1 MYRSKKLKGQW
12 LGSNKT
18 VQKSVRLLPEIY
30 EYIMVLPGDN
40 FSDKLENLVIS
51 HASMDKKRYDRDPG

>member
-1 MYRSKKLKGQW
+1 MYRSKKLNGRW
-12 LGSNKT
+12 LGSCKS
-18 VQKSVRLLPEIY
+18 VQKSVRLAPEIY

-51 HASMDKKRYDRDPG
+51 HASMVHKRDPR

>member
-1 MYRSKKLKGQW
+1 MYSSKKLNGRW
-12 LGSNKT
+12 LGSCKS
-18 VQKSVRLLPEIY
+18 VQKSVRLAPEIY

-51 HASMDKKRYDRDPG
+51 HASMDRKRDLK